1 MQTNIDYKLEFFPS
15 RLFLS
20 RAVQL
25 FEKLFTDNEQD
36 AINVLDCFSDLWGHY
51 DSPLHFA
58 QHFKIE
64 EFISHAPNQK
74 DTNRRLYS
82 LDLTGLQQNI
92 SDNMS
97 DNMSDN
103 NITTTNYPITLY
115 GWFKS
120 VKVCILVQV
129 NKILFFE

>member
-1 MQTNIDYKLEFFPS
+1 MQKNIDYKLEFFPF

-25 FEKLFTDNEQD
+25 FEKLFTDNERD

-82 LDLTGLQQNI
+82 TGLQKNT
-92 SDNMS
+92 SD
-97 DNMSDN
+97 
-103 NITTTNYPITLY
+103 NYPITLY

>member
-1 MQTNIDYKLEFFPS
+1 MQKNIDYTLEFFPF

-25 FEKLFTDNEQD
+25 FEKLFTDNERD

-82 LDLTGLQQNI
+82 LDATGLQKNT
-92 SDNMS
+92 SDKKSENK
-97 DNMSDN
+97 
-103 NITTTNYPITLY
+103 ITTTNYPITLY